1 MTYRHV
7 LCGSQTTKIGVG
19 GGVFTDV
26 KPQLLCH
33 METNARLYEVIYKYP
48 LRFKMIRLKNSN
60 HQVNTV
66 FTWLN
71 IHTMN
76 GGKKSLALSNSHPD
90 S

>member
-19 GGVFTDV
+19 GGGCTDV

-33 METNARLYEVIYKYP
+33 METNVGLYEVIYKYP
-48 LRFKMIRLKNSN
+48 LRFEMIRLKNSN
-60 HQVNTV
+60 HQVNPV

-71 IHTMN
+71 THTMN
-76 GGKKSLALSNSHPD
+76 GGKRNVALSNSHPD